1 MIRVNLRSRVV
12 IGWRGRRTSNR
23 LANSCRKRRFP
34 KEGRK
39 HEVVVYRERT
49 ERLEKERE
57 RRERTRHQING
68 LLRSWR
74 KDLASGGTN
83 NAISCAG
90 VETVVQ
96 RLSKLG
102 RFSRGSSVFVDL
114 GCSVGIP
121 SIYVAL
127 LTGARTIGIEKD
139 AELVARARK
148 NAEACGVSE
157 RCTFVCMDLNELT
170 PEWFSEQSVTHVMAF
185 DAVFGEKVLTHLYE
199 CLAAVQGPLVG
210 AGTSTSCRY
219 WSPFLTQVGRSSTA
233 VKLAGR
239 GASSFRFRFWRK

>member
-74 KDLASGGTN
+74 KD
-83 NAISCAG
+83 
-90 VETVVQ
+90 
-96 RLSKLG
+96 
-102 RFSRGSSVFVDL
+102 RGLVD
-114 GCSVGIP
+114 
-121 SIYVAL
+121 
-127 LTGARTIGIEKD
+127 
-139 AELVARARK
+139 
-148 NAEACGVSE
+148 
-157 RCTFVCMDLNELT
+157 RC
-170 PEWFSEQSVTHVMAF
+170 
-185 DAVFGEKVLTHLYE
+185 
-199 CLAAVQGPLVG
+199 
-210 AGTSTSCRY
+210 
-219 WSPFLTQVGRSSTA
+219 
-233 VKLAGR
+233 
-239 GASSFRFRFWRK
+239 